1 MTYILEEKEEKL
13 QESEGYYRCL
23 FNTMTEGFALYEVM
37 CDDSGKP
44 RDFRFLDIN
53 LAFERLIGLQRE
65 GLIGRTHKEVFPDKD
80 PVFIEAFSE
89 VSLTCKKAKFEIY
102 SPVLNVHF
110 EVIAYS
116 SAPCRL
122 AVLFLDITKLKH
134 ALEENKKQNRFLKTV
149 IAELKG
155 NCETIEEMLYNISHD
170 LMAPLIIIEGFL
182 CLMKKDVEACN
193 RTRIE
198 IDMGLIGD
206 AVLRM
211 QKLLGESLEL
221 SSLGRLQMP
230 AEDIPFKEIVEE
242 SLMHLKDNAA
252 SSNLEITA
260 DEDFPSVHVDRGR
273 MVDVLMSLIDVCIRC
288 SAVGQESRILIGHKK
303 EDAGTIF
310 FITRK
315 GTHADVNNQS
325 QVECLCSGE
334 EVEDYGTSL
343 GLSVSKRIIE
353 THGGRMWTECRPD
366 ESSIYFTLPEAKNV
380 QEED

>member
-13 QESEGYYRCL
+13 RESEGSYRYL
-23 FNTMTEGFALYEVM
+23 FNTMTEGFAFYEVM
-37 CDDSGKP
+37 YDEGGKP
-44 RDFRFLDIN
+44 CDFRFLDIN
-53 LAFERLIGLQRE
+53 PAFERLTGLQRE

-80 PVFIEAFSE
+80 PVFFETFSD
-89 VSLTCKKAKFEIY
+89 VSFKCNKAKFERY

-116 SAPCRL
+116 PAPCRL
-122 AVLFLDITKLKH
+122 AVLFLDNTKLKQ

-149 IAELKG
+149 ICELKG
-155 NCETIEEMLYNISHD
+155 NYETIEELLYDISND

-182 CLMKKDVEACN
+182 GLMKKDVEACN

-260 DEDFPSVHVDRGR
+260 DDDFPSVHVDRGR
-273 MVDVLMSLIDVCIRC
+273 MVDVLMSLIDISIRC
-288 SAVGQESRILIGHKK
+288 SVVGQESRILIGHRKD
-303 EDAGTIF
+303 DAGTVF
-310 FITRK
+310 FVTKK
-315 GTHADVNNQS
+315 GTRADVNNQS

-334 EVEDYGTSL
+334 VVEDYGTSL

-366 ESSIYFTLPEAKNV
+366 ESSIYFRLPEAKNE
-380 QEED
+380 QED